1 MQKRKTYS
9 PLSNNLL
16 HTNSTWPY
24 VAGGGGAFSTP
35 TDQTSNLA
43 HPTTNQDCT
52 DQTAAG
58 GAGEILAKPSPP
70 DAVRRKSAKTARF
83 GQKNEGKLGQEKLA
97 SDIPQIDKPPTVPSR
112 NANNLARGGGVIP
125 PFGGTE
131 NPSTKPRLHRPNC
144 GRRRWKNFCKIL
156 ING

>member
-1 MQKRKTYS
+1 MPKRKTYS

-52 DQTAAG
+52 AHTAAG
-58 GAGEILAKPSPP
+58 GAGEISAKPSPP
-70 DAVRRKSAKTARF
+70 DAVRSKSAKTARF
-83 GQKNEGKLGQEKLA
+83 GRKNEGKLGQESIPTA
-97 SDIPQIDKPPTVPSR
+97 GRRTIPQLPPTLTPTNREPITTAVADGMP
-112 NANNLARGGGVIP
+112 L
-125 PFGGTE
+125 
-131 NPSTKPRLHRPNC
+131 
-144 GRRRWKNFCKIL
+144 
-156 ING
+156 